1 VTLFY
6 ADTSAVIR
14 AYFVDEPDHA
24 ALRSLLLEGNDP
36 VVASEIAR
44 VEIASAV
51 RAAAAGGRLPRWRQ
65 LLARVDA
72 DCGESGPITLL
83 AFRSDVVLPTAYRL
97 VLDHRLRTLDAVHLA
112 VAIEECPALSGAGEV
127 AFVTRDRDQALAAEA
142 VGFAIR

>member
-1 VTLFY
+1 MTLLY
-6 ADTSAVIR
+6 ADTSALIR

-24 ALRSLLLEGNDP
+24 VLRSLLLEGDDP

-44 VEIASAV
+44 VEFASAI

-72 DCGESGPITLL
+72 DCGEAGPIALL
-83 AFRSDVVLPTAYRL
+83 AFRSDVVLPTAYQL

-112 VAIEECPALSGAGEV
+112 VAIEECPALAGAGEV
-127 AFVTRDRDQALAAEA
+127 AFVTRDRDQAAAAEA
-142 VGFAIR
+142 VGLAVR